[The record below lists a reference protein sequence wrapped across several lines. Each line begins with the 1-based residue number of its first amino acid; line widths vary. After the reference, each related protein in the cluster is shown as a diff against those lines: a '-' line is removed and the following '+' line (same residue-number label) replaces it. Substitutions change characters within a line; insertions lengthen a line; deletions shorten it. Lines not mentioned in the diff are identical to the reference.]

1 MVMIKQFCVHSVKR
15 YNGLYQLD
23 QNFHSSIALAGS
35 DLYDSGVAAVAGY
48 ILRCDLIEQL
58 ANNVSLLGILLAAC
72 QLLRNLSHVV
82 KNL

>member
-35 DLYDSGVAAVAGY
+35 DLYNSGVAAVAGGV
-48 ILRCDLIEQL
+48 LGSDLIEDLCYQVYFL
-58 ANNVSLLGILLAAC
+58 GVLLLSSSC
-72 QLLRNLSHVV
+72 CRNLGYSVE
-82 KNL
+82 NL